1 MTSIFKD
8 SKDEKEIIKELE
20 RIGNELLE
28 QIENQDNP
36 YLEIPERSLG
46 NVYFD
51 KETGLIK
58 LGDKKQRRY
67 YFNIA
72 QAKKF
77 MQTLAVMSKIKW
89 LLEEDKPSL
98 SIRQLYYLLKHTI
111 SGFKENT
118 FDTQDETDPI
128 VEDVEVMLD
137 VLRENLRLIA
147 TPNGVLAGDMIVE
160 DKTGDILDFTKMGSA
175 GGAIPPIVED
185 NYFKIKEINADY
197 VLVIEKFAV
206 WNVLNQ
212 QKFWKKNNCIILTGK
227 GQPARAERRLIHRL
241 AYEFNLPVYVFTDMD
256 PWGYYIYSVYKQG
269 SINLAFFSEKAGT
282 PKAKFLG
289 FQTKDVKEFDM
300 PPSSFI
306 KMKDIDYKRI
316 KELRNYEWFNNTAW
330 QNELKALEKFGNKIE
345 QDALVS
351 KSIEFTA
358 DVYLPTKIENKDF
371 LP

>member
-1 MTSIFKD
+1 MKD
-8 SKDEKEIIKELE
+8 SKSEEEIIKELE
-20 RIGNELLE
+20 RIGNAILE
-28 QIENQDNP
+28 QTGSLENP

-51 KETGLIK
+51 EETGIIK
-58 LGDKKQRRY
+58 LGDKKQKRY
-67 YFNIA
+67 YFNIS

-77 MQTLAVMSKIKW
+77 MQTLLVMSKIKW

-111 SGFKENT
+111 PGFKENT

-147 TPNGVLAGDMIVE
+147 TPNGVLAGEMIVE
-160 DKTGDILDFTKMGSA
+160 DKTGDVLDYTKMGSA

-185 NYFKIKEINADY
+185 SYFKIKEISADY

-212 QKFWKKNNCIILTGK
+212 QKFWKKNSCIILTGK
-227 GQPARAERRLIHRL
+227 GQPARAERRLLHRF
-241 AYEFNLPVYVFTDMD
+241 AYEFDLPVYVFTDMD

-282 PKAKFLG
+282 PKARFLG

-300 PPSSFI
+300 PSSSFI

-316 KELRNYEWFNNTAW
+316 GEMKSYDWFKKKEW
-330 QNELKALEKFGNKIE
+330 QNELKSLEKFGHKIE

>member
-1 MTSIFKD
+1 MNTQQIIEKLTEIGKD
-8 SKDEKEIIKELE
+8 LIEQLEL
-20 RIGNELLE
+20 
-28 QIENQDNP
+28 QKNP
-36 YLEIPERSLG
+36 HLEIPERSLN

-51 KETGLIK
+51 EKTGIIK
-58 LGDKKQRRY
+58 LGDKKQHRY
-67 YFNIA
+67 YLNMS

-77 MQTLAVMSKIKW
+77 MQTLLVASKIKW

-111 SGFKENT
+111 PGSKENT

-128 VEDVEVMLD
+128 VEDVEVMLN

-147 TPNGVLAGDMIVE
+147 TPNGVLAGEMIVE
-160 DKTGDILDFTKMGSA
+160 DKTGDILDYTKMGSA

-185 NYFKIKEINADY
+185 EYFHIKEINVDY
-197 VLVIEKFAV
+197 VLVIEKYAV

-212 QKFWKKNNCIILTGK
+212 QKFWKKNKCLILTGK
-227 GQPARAERRLIHRL
+227 GQPARAERRLLHRL
-241 AYEFNLPVYVFTDMD
+241 AYEFNLPIYVFTDMD

-282 PKAKFLG
+282 PKARFVG
-289 FQTKDVKEFDM
+289 FQTKDVKQFDM

-306 KMKDIDYKRI
+306 KMKDVDYKRI
-316 KELRNYEWFNNTAW
+316 KEMKKYAWFQNKEW
-330 QNELKALEKFGNKIE
+330 QSELKALEKLGFKIE

-358 DVYLPTKIENKDF
+358 DTYLPWKIENRDF

>member
-1 MTSIFKD
+1 MMNTQQIVKKLTEIGKD
-8 SKDEKEIIKELE
+8 LVKQLEL
-20 RIGNELLE
+20 NK
-28 QIENQDNP
+28 NP
-36 YLEIPERSLG
+36 HLEIPERSLN

-51 KETGLIK
+51 KESGLIK

-67 YFNIA
+67 YLNMS

-77 MQTLAVMSKIKW
+77 MQTLLVASKIKW

-111 SGFKENT
+111 PGSKENT

-147 TPNGVLAGDMIVE
+147 TPNGVLAGNMIVE
-160 DKTGDILDFTKMGSA
+160 DKTGDVLDYTKMGSA

-185 NYFKIKEINADY
+185 EYFHIKEINVDY
-197 VLVIEKFAV
+197 VLVIEKYAV

-212 QKFWKKNNCIILTGK
+212 QKFWKKNNCLIITGK

-241 AYEFNLPVYVFTDMD
+241 AFEYTLPIYVFTDMD

-282 PKAKFLG
+282 PKSKFIG
-289 FQTKDVKEFDM
+289 FQTKDVKQFDM
-300 PPSSFI
+300 PSSSFI
-306 KMKDIDYKRI
+306 KMKDVDYKRI
-316 KELRNYEWFNNTAW
+316 KEMKKYQWFQNKEW
-330 QNELKALEKFGNKIE
+330 QQELKALEKLGFKIE

-358 DVYLPTKIENKDF
+358 ETYLPWKIENKDF

>member
-1 MTSIFKD
+1 MNTQQIIEKLTEIGKD
-8 SKDEKEIIKELE
+8 LVKQLEL
-20 RIGNELLE
+20 NK
-28 QIENQDNP
+28 NP
-36 YLEIPERSLG
+36 HLEIPERSLN

-51 KETGLIK
+51 KELGIIK
-58 LGDKKQRRY
+58 LGDKKQHRY
-67 YFNIA
+67 YLNMS

-77 MQTLAVMSKIKW
+77 MQTLLVASKIKW

-111 SGFKENT
+111 PGSKENT

-147 TPNGVLAGDMIVE
+147 TPNGVLAGNMIVE
-160 DKTGDILDFTKMGSA
+160 DKTGDILDYTKMGSA

-185 NYFKIKEINADY
+185 EYFHIKEINVDY
-197 VLVIEKFAV
+197 VLVIEKYAV

-212 QKFWKKNNCIILTGK
+212 QKFWKKNRCLILTGK
-227 GQPARAERRLIHRL
+227 GQPARAERRLLHRL
-241 AYEFNLPVYVFTDMD
+241 AYEFNLPIYVFTDMD

-282 PKAKFLG
+282 PKAKFIG
-289 FQTKDVKEFDM
+289 FQTKDVKQFDM
-300 PPSSFI
+300 PSSSFI
-306 KMKDIDYKRI
+306 KMKDVDYKRI
-316 KELRNYEWFNNTAW
+316 KEINKYSWFQNKEW
-330 QNELKALEKFGNKIE
+330 QNELKSLEKLGFKIE

-351 KSIEFTA
+351 KSIEFTS
-358 DVYLPTKIENKDF
+358 DTYLPWKIENKDF

>member
-1 MTSIFKD
+1 MDAKKIVEKLESIGKD
-8 SKDEKEIIKELE
+8 IVKQLEL
-20 RIGNELLE
+20 
-28 QIENQDNP
+28 NQNP
-36 YLEIPERSLG
+36 YLEIPERSLD

-58 LGDKKQRRY
+58 LGSKKQKRY
-67 YFNIA
+67 YLNLS

-77 MQTLAVMSKIKW
+77 MQTLLVASKIKW

-111 SGFKENT
+111 PGSKENT

-147 TPNGVLAGDMIVE
+147 TPNGVLAGDLIVE
-160 DKTGDILDFTKMGSA
+160 DKTGDILDYTKMGSA

-185 NYFKIKEINADY
+185 EYFHIKEINVEY
-197 VLVIEKFAV
+197 VLVIEKYAV

-212 QKFWKKNNCIILTGK
+212 QKFWKKNNCLIITGK

-241 AYEFNLPVYVFTDMD
+241 AYEYNLPVYVFTDMD

-289 FQTKDVKEFDM
+289 FQTADVKEFDM
-300 PPSSFI
+300 PQSSFI

-316 KELRNYEWFNNTAW
+316 KEMKKYAWFQNKEW
-330 QNELKALEKFGNKIE
+330 QKELTNLEKFGHKIE

-358 DVYLPTKIENKDF
+358 ETYLPTKIENKMF